1 MTKKWCNRIAITLSI
16 ILVIWMWFIGTD
28 GFTAFTAETA
38 RKNNLIEAKPKFPEV
53 ILEDSK
59 ERKYTMESFRGKN
72 VLITFVY
79 TACTTVCPELER
91 NFAEVYQSIPTSYTG
106 EEIIFLTISFDPERD
121 DPETLENYR
130 QYFQSDG
137 ETWRMARVPE
147 KLELKSLLDAF
158 GVIVIP
164 DEYDGF
170 SHNSAFYFVNKH
182 GYLENVLDYTDIK
195 AASEYIVERLE
206 REI

>member
-1 MTKKWCNRIAITLSI
+1 MAKKCCNRIATTLSI
-16 ILVIWMWFIGTD
+16 ILVLFMLFIGTD
-28 GFTAFTAETA
+28 GFTVFTAESA
-38 RKNNLIEAKPKFPEV
+38 RKNKLIEEKPKFPEV

-59 ERKYTMESFRGKN
+59 ERTYTMETFRGKH

-91 NFAEVYQSIPTSYTG
+91 NLEEVYQSIPAHYIG

-130 QYFQSDG
+130 QYFNSDG
-137 ETWRMARVPE
+137 ETWRMARVPDQQQ
-147 KLELKSLLDAF
+147 LESLLDAF

-164 DEYDGF
+164 DEYGF
-170 SHNSAFYFVNKH
+170 SHNSAFYFVNKD
-182 GYLENVLDYTDIK
+182 GYLENVLDYTDIN
-195 AASEYIVERLE
+195 AATEYVVRRLE
-206 REI
+206 GGK

>member
-1 MTKKWCNRIAITLSI
+1 MTKKWCNRIAIIVSI
-16 ILVIWMWFIGTD
+16 ILVVWMWFIGTD

-38 RKNNLIEAKPKFPEV
+38 RKNNLIETKPKFPEV

-59 ERKYTMESFRGKN
+59 ERTYTMEAFRGKN
-72 VLITFVY
+72 VFITFVY

-91 NFAEVYQSIPTSYTG
+91 NFAEVYQSIPPSYIG
-106 EEIIFLTISFDPERD
+106 EELIFLTISFDPERD

-130 QYFQSDG
+130 QYFHSDG
-137 ETWRMARVPE
+137 ETWRMARIPDQLQ
-147 KLELKSLLDAF
+147 LESLLDAF

-164 DEYDGF
+164 DKYDGF
-170 SHNSAFYFVNKH
+170 SHNSAFYFVNKD

-195 AASEYIVERLE
+195 AASEYVVGRLE